1 MCNTAA
7 AHVADFVFVGFTCG
21 TCGRNHLHKRWFI
34 IFFIDIAG
42 FYAISKMYRTIF
54 RAEGKSHGQ
63 TDTFTCNSSFTI
75 DALAVFRTFLYN
87 IVRDGF
93 NIVNQGFVRGF
104 KSDLRN
110 FCKNLSPDLFNWCV
124 EISHKCSPF
133 QKMIKMFSTHFLFI
147 L

>member
-7 AHVADFVFVGFTCG
+7 AHVADFVFVGFACG

-34 IFFIDIAG
+34 IFFINIAG

-75 DALAVFRTFLYN
+75 DALA
-87 IVRDGF
+87 
-93 NIVNQGFVRGF
+93 
-104 KSDLRN
+104 
-110 FCKNLSPDLFNWCV
+110 
-124 EISHKCSPF
+124 
-133 QKMIKMFSTHFLFI
+133 I
-147 L
+147 LLTVQC